1 MNMNYQS
8 LLKTA
13 QQIANLAGAEAIA
26 EPDQDQRLYHDGSVL
41 IIVTQDDDI
50 EVWILAPHSK
60 VLFGG
65 KPVHC
70 VLKGWMNTVPDVYRP
85 DLLLPDQTSWVDH
98 LTKIWEQ
105 LQPQPEP
112 QPLVTILHQQL
123 GTPPDEIQRYLVQL
137 SQLNAMG
144 LEIAAW
150 LIQVLALFLSPQPE
164 APYDANSQ
172 A

>member
-26 EPDQDQRLYHDGSVL
+26 DSDQDQRLYIDQSVV
-41 IIVTQDDDI
+41 IIVNQDEEI
-50 EVWILAPHSK
+50 EVWIRVPHSK
-60 VLFGG
+60 VLFEGN
-65 KPVHC
+65 PVHC

-98 LTKIWEQ
+98 LTKILEQ

-144 LEIAAW
+144 LAIAGW
-150 LIQVLALFLSPQPE
+150 LISVLTLFLPPVHFCDHDTTSK
-164 APYDANSQ
+164 A
-172 A
+172 